1 MAPPEKKPQFQGLRT
16 ASLLLAIPALLV
28 VSPLV
33 GLFVGM
39 AVDRWLGTRWIFT
52 AVGIVLGFAA
62 AGRETYRIARRAQE
76 EEERQKRP

>member
-1 MAPPEKKPQFQGLRT
+1 MAPAEKKPQFQGLRT

-62 AGRETYRIARRAQE
+62 AGRETYRIARRVQE